1 MGNQRQSKVNL
12 IDEPDITQEADKY
25 AFKGS
30 ERRII
35 DTDFTVI
42 KGEGH
47 ALLGYKSAKD
57 LGILQINQVNQDIYR
72 NYE

>member
-1 MGNQRQSKVNL
+1 MH
-12 IDEPDITQEADKY
+12 
-25 AFKGS
+25 KGS

-47 ALLGYKSAKD
+47 ALLGYKSAKE
-57 LGILQINQVNQDIYR
+57 LGILQINHVDVKTANQDIYR
-72 NYE
+72 NYEDLFQGLGIPSSKDTN